1 MMKFDNDYM
10 EKNMI
15 VTIEHEIQIDEY
27 KYIPYMKIT
36 KYYSDVPSIKKAL
49 VIDFENE
56 SLEIHKNKTGTSLF
70 NIMPYDIPMD
80 IIKSGLE
87 LFNREK
93 IMEFAKKNIDQK
105 LTFWLQI
112 KFYDLDGHKHIF
124 NLNPMEKNNP
134 IIPIL
139 KWIKEEYYG
148 FIEIQEFFNDI

>member
-1 MMKFDNDYM
+1 
-10 EKNMI
+10 MI

-70 NIMPYDIPMD
+70 
-80 IIKSGLE
+80 
-87 LFNREK
+87 
-93 IMEFAKKNIDQK
+93 
-105 LTFWLQI
+105 I
-112 KFYDLDGHKHIF
+112 KFYDLNGHKHIF
-124 NLNPMEKNNP
+124 NLNPKKKNNP

-139 KWIKEEYYG
+139 KWIKQEYYD
-148 FIEIQEFFNDI
+148 FLEIQDFFKDIKI